1 MSTELKLAS
10 SSWDQEEINAMQ
22 DVIKSGDFSMGKKV
36 IEFEKEF
43 SKYIGSKYSIMINS
57 GSSANLLMIAALFF
71 TKENPLK
78 AGDEVIVP
86 AVSWSTTYYPLHQY
100 GLKLKFVDIDKDTLN
115 FDLKKLSEAISEN
128 TKLIF
133 VVNILGNPN
142 NFEEINKITKNREIK
157 IIEDNCESLGAKF
170 NNKFTGTFGIMGSY
184 SSYFSHH
191 ISTME
196 GGLITTD
203 NEEIYHILL
212 SIRSHGWTR
221 NLPKINKITT
231 QKSDDKFLESFKFI
245 LPGYNL
251 RPLEIAAAVGLKQLI
266 KLPKLISERREN
278 AYLMQQII
286 SESNLFDMQKEIGE
300 SSWFGFALIMKKD
313 IKISREI
320 VFKYLDKLKIEYRPV
335 VTGNFLNQ
343 PVCKFMEIIDNG
355 VMTNANY
362 IDKNGFYIGNHHY
375 DISYALHQIGI
386 IEKEILK
393 K

>member
-196 GGLITTD
+196 GA
-203 NEEIYHILL
+203 Y
-212 SIRSHGWTR
+212 
-221 NLPKINKITT
+221 
-231 QKSDDKFLESFKFI
+231 
-245 LPGYNL
+245 YN
-251 RPLEIAAAVGLKQLI
+251 
-266 KLPKLISERREN
+266 
-278 AYLMQQII
+278 
-286 SESNLFDMQKEIGE
+286 
-300 SSWFGFALIMKKD
+300 
-313 IKISREI
+313 
-320 VFKYLDKLKIEYRPV
+320 
-335 VTGNFLNQ
+335 
-343 PVCKFMEIIDNG
+343 
-355 VMTNANY
+355 
-362 IDKNGFYIGNHHY
+362 
-375 DISYALHQIGI
+375 
-386 IEKEILK
+386 
-393 K
+393 